1 MNTIPITWH
10 CFVTLEAAAQV
21 EQVINDQDTLEAVLD
36 WGRTFDPPP
45 LVLDIVTQDEF
56 NLDVIVPVDEGLYLV
71 YAAS

>member
-10 CFVTLEAAAQV
+10 CPVTPEAAAQIK
-21 EQVINDQDTLEAVLD
+21 QVMYDQDTLEAVLA
-36 WGRTFDPPP
+36 WASTFDPPR

-56 NLDVIVPVDEGLYLV
+56 NMDVIVPVDEGLYLV

>member
-10 CFVTLEAAAQV
+10 RSVTLEAAAQV
-21 EQVINDQDTLEAVLD
+21 EQVINDQDTLEAVLT
-36 WGRTFDPPP
+36 WASTFDPPR

-56 NLDVIVPVDEGLYLV
+56 NLDMIVPVDEGLYLV